1 MKKIPLLI
9 FFIFFISQ
17 IFANS
22 EERDF
27 DKNYDLL
34 ISGHKE
40 EAINN
45 WKKLAEEG
53 DTNARYALAILYSDA
68 EFIGLC
74 SIKDFCKN
82 NYKKAQKLY
91 EELYAEGD
99 PRAAYAL
106 GEIYDFYWRFNKAF
120 KYYLFAA
127 EKGVPEAQYNVANM
141 YERGEGTRKDLVQ
154 SVRWYLQCNL
164 TALCGAGEEGIS
176 DLIDQIS
183 EAELEEA
190 KSLLINDL
198 EPIDI
203 RLTSIR

>member
-1 MKKIPLLI
+1 M
-9 FFIFFISQ
+9 
-17 IFANS
+17 S
-22 EERDF
+22 EDRTF

-45 WKKLAEEG
+45 WQKLAEKG
-53 DTNARYALAILYSDA
+53 DNNARYALAILYSDA

-183 EAELEEA
+183 EEQFEEA
-190 KSLLINDL
+190 KSLLIDDL
-198 EPIDI
+198 EPVDI

>member
-45 WKKLAEEG
+45 WQKLAEEG

-91 EELYAEGD
+91 EELYDEGD

-106 GEIYDFYWRFNKAF
+106 AEIYDFYWRFNKAF

-127 EKGVPEAQYNVANM
+127 ERGVPEAQYNVANM

-164 TALCGAGEEGIS
+164 TSLCGAGEEGIS

-183 EAELEEA
+183 EEEFEEA
-190 KSLLINDL
+190 KSLLVDDL
-198 EPIDI
+198 EPVDI

>member
-1 MKKIPLLI
+1 MKKTFLLI
-9 FFIFFISQ
+9 FFIFLISQ
-17 IFANS
+17 IFAMS
-22 EERDF
+22 EDRTF

-45 WKKLAEEG
+45 WQKLAEKG
-53 DTNARYALAILYSDA
+53 DNNARYALAILYSDA

>member
-45 WKKLAEEG
+45 WQKLAEEG

-91 EELYAEGD
+91 EELYDEGD

-106 GEIYDFYWRFNKAF
+106 AEIYDFYWRFNKAF

-127 EKGVPEAQYNVANM
+127 ERGVPEAQYNVANM

-164 TALCGAGEEGIS
+164 SALCGAGEEGIS

-183 EAELEEA
+183 EEQFEEA
-190 KSLLINDL
+190 KSLLIDDL

>member
-45 WKKLAEEG
+45 WQKLADEG

-91 EELYAEGD
+91 EELYDEGD

-106 GEIYDFYWRFNKAF
+106 AEIYDFYWRFNKAF

-127 EKGVPEAQYNVANM
+127 ERGVPEAQYNVANM
-141 YERGEGTRKDLVQ
+141 YERGEGTKKDLVQ

-164 TALCGAGEEGIS
+164 SALCGAGEEGIS

-183 EAELEEA
+183 QEQFEEA

-198 EPIDI
+198 NPVDI

>member
-45 WKKLAEEG
+45 WQKLAEEG

-68 EFIGLC
+68 EFVGLC

-91 EELYAEGD
+91 EELYDEGD

-106 GEIYDFYWRFNKAF
+106 AEIYDFYWRFNKAF

-127 EKGVPEAQYNVANM
+127 ERGVPEAQYNVANM

-164 TALCGAGEEGIS
+164 SALCGAGEEGIS

-183 EAELEEA
+183 EEQFEEA
-190 KSLLINDL
+190 KSLLIDDL
-198 EPIDI
+198 EPVDI

>member
-45 WKKLAEEG
+45 WQKLAEEG

-91 EELYAEGD
+91 EELYDEGD

-106 GEIYDFYWRFNKAF
+106 AEIYDFYWRFNKAF

-127 EKGVPEAQYNVANM
+127 ERGVPEAQYNVANM

-164 TALCGAGEEGIS
+164 SALCGAGEEGIS

-183 EAELEEA
+183 EEQFEEA
-190 KSLLINDL
+190 KSLLIDDL
-198 EPIDI
+198 EPVDI

>member
-45 WKKLAEEG
+45 WQKLAEEG

-68 EFIGLC
+68 EFVGLC

-91 EELYAEGD
+91 EELYDEGD

-106 GEIYDFYWRFNKAF
+106 AEIYDFYWRFNKAF

-127 EKGVPEAQYNVANM
+127 ERGVPEAQYNVANM

-164 TALCGAGEEGIS
+164 SALCGAGEEGIS

-183 EAELEEA
+183 QEQFEEA

-198 EPIDI
+198 NPVDI

>member
-1 MKKIPLLI
+1 MKKISLI
-9 FFIFFISQ
+9 FLIFFISQ

-22 EERDF
+22 EDRVF

-45 WKKLAEEG
+45 WKRLAEEG

-91 EELYAEGD
+91 EELYDEGD

-106 GEIYDFYWRFNKAF
+106 AEIYDFYWRFNKAF

-127 EKGVPEAQYNVANM
+127 ERGVPEAQYNVANM

-183 EAELEEA
+183 VKQLEEA
-190 KSLLINDL
+190 KSLLIDDM

>member
-1 MKKIPLLI
+1 MKKISLI
-9 FFIFFISQ
+9 FLIFFISQ

-22 EERDF
+22 EDRVF

-40 EAINN
+40 EAIKN
-45 WKKLAEEG
+45 WQKLAKEG
-53 DTNARYALAILYSDA
+53 DTNAKYALAILYSDA

-91 EELYAEGD
+91 EELYDEGD

-106 GEIYDFYWRFNKAF
+106 AEIYDFYWRFNKAF

-127 EKGVPEAQYNVANM
+127 ERGVPEAQYNVANM

-164 TALCGAGEEGIS
+164 TSLCGAGEEGIS

-183 EAELEEA
+183 EEEFEEA
-190 KSLLINDL
+190 KSLLVDDL
-198 EPIDI
+198 EPVDI

>member
-1 MKKIPLLI
+1 MKKISLT

-17 IFANS
+17 IFVYS
-22 EERDF
+22 DDRSF

-45 WKKLAEEG
+45 WQKLAEEG

-91 EELYAEGD
+91 EGLYDEGD

-106 GEIYDFYWRFNKAF
+106 AEIYDFYWRFNKAF

-127 EKGVPEAQYNVANM
+127 ERGVPEAQYNVANM

-183 EAELEEA
+183 KEELEEA
-190 KSLLINDL
+190 KSLLIDDL
-198 EPIDI
+198 EPVDI

>member
-9 FFIFFISQ
+9 FFIFFTSQ

-91 EELYAEGD
+91 EELYDEGD

-106 GEIYDFYWRFNKAF
+106 AEIYDFYWRFNKAF

-127 EKGVPEAQYNVANM
+127 ERGVPEAQYNVANM

-164 TALCGAGEEGIS
+164 SALCGAGEEGIS

-183 EAELEEA
+183 EEQFEEA
-190 KSLLINDL
+190 KSLLIDDL

>member
-45 WKKLAEEG
+45 WQKLAEEG

-91 EELYAEGD
+91 EELYDEGD

-106 GEIYDFYWRFNKAF
+106 AEIYDFYWRFNKAF

-127 EKGVPEAQYNVANM
+127 ERGVPEAQYNVANM

-183 EAELEEA
+183 EEQFEEA
-190 KSLLINDL
+190 KSLLIDDL
-198 EPIDI
+198 ESIDI

>member
-45 WKKLAEEG
+45 WQKLADEG

-91 EELYAEGD
+91 EELYDEGD

-106 GEIYDFYWRFNKAF
+106 AEIYDFYWRFNKAF

-127 EKGVPEAQYNVANM
+127 ERGVPEAQYNVANM
-141 YERGEGTRKDLVQ
+141 YERGEGTKKDLVQ

-164 TALCGAGEEGIS
+164 SALCGAGEEGIS

-183 EAELEEA
+183 EEQFEEA
-190 KSLLINDL
+190 KSLLIDDL

>member
-68 EFIGLC
+68 EFVGLC

-91 EELYAEGD
+91 EELYDEGD

-106 GEIYDFYWRFNKAF
+106 AEIYDFYWRFNKAF

-127 EKGVPEAQYNVANM
+127 ERGVPEAQYNVANM

-164 TALCGAGEEGIS
+164 TSLCGAGEEGIS

-183 EAELEEA
+183 EEEFEEA
-190 KSLLINDL
+190 KSLLVDDL
-198 EPIDI
+198 EPVDI

>member
-91 EELYAEGD
+91 EELYDEGD

-106 GEIYDFYWRFNKAF
+106 AEIYDFYWRFNKAF

-127 EKGVPEAQYNVANM
+127 ERGVPEAQYNVANM

-164 TALCGAGEEGIS
+164 SALCGAGEEGIS

-183 EAELEEA
+183 EEQFEEA

-198 EPIDI
+198 EPVDI

>member
-45 WKKLAEEG
+45 WQKLADEG

-91 EELYAEGD
+91 EELYDEGD

-106 GEIYDFYWRFNKAF
+106 AEIYDFYWRFNKAF

-127 EKGVPEAQYNVANM
+127 ERGVPEAQYNVANM

-164 TALCGAGEEGIS
+164 SALCGAGEEGIS

-183 EAELEEA
+183 EEQFEEA
-190 KSLLINDL
+190 KSLLIDDL

>member
-45 WKKLAEEG
+45 WQKLAEEG

-91 EELYAEGD
+91 EELYDEGD

-106 GEIYDFYWRFNKAF
+106 AEIYDFYWRFNKAF

-127 EKGVPEAQYNVANM
+127 ERGVPEAQYNVANM

-164 TALCGAGEEGIS
+164 SALCGAGEEGIS

-183 EAELEEA
+183 EEQFEEA

-198 EPIDI
+198 EPVDI

>member
-45 WKKLAEEG
+45 WQKLADEG

-91 EELYAEGD
+91 EELYDEGD

-106 GEIYDFYWRFNKAF
+106 AEIYDFYWRFNKAF

-127 EKGVPEAQYNVANM
+127 ERGVPEAQYNVANM
-141 YERGEGTRKDLVQ
+141 YERGEGTKKDLVQ

-164 TALCGAGEEGIS
+164 SALCGAGEEGIS

-183 EAELEEA
+183 EEQFEEA
-190 KSLLINDL
+190 KSLLIDDL
-198 EPIDI
+198 EPVDI